1 MAINTKKQPPCLLM
15 MVLVYF
21 SVYNKQMCIVWWHL
35 VLQDMGFGGDGACLA
50 TAATMTLLKIEKSK
64 SFCSHSHDGQRL
76 NVTMVTS
83 Q

>member
-1 MAINTKKQPPCLLM
+1 

-35 VLQDMGFGGDGACLA
+35 VLQDMGFGGDEARLA
-50 TAATMTLLKIEKSK
+50 TAATIRPLLKIEKSK

>member
-1 MAINTKKQPPCLLM
+1 MK
-15 MVLVYF
+15 VLIYF
-21 SVYNKQMCIVWWHL
+21 PVYNKQICIVWWHIVFL
-35 VLQDMGFGGDGACLA
+35 DTRFGGDKALLA

-64 SFCSHSHDGQRL
+64 SFCSHSHHGQRL